1 MFDLREYLERTRAW
15 VEAEMDRRL
24 PRADEWPEGL
34 HAAMR
39 YSLFGGGKRLRPI
52 LCVAAA
58 EAVGGRREDAALP
71 AVAIECLHTYT
82 LIHDDLPAMDNDDLR
97 RGRPTSHKVFGEA
110 NAILAGDCL
119 LTVAFE
125 LLAQSARPG
134 PLALELARAAG
145 SRGVAGG
152 QYEDIAAE
160 RAPPDAQRVRRIHLH
175 KTARLI
181 EAACRMGA
189 IAADGDAYL
198 GPLGRYGEAAGL
210 AFQITDDILNA
221 TSTAKQLGKAAGS
234 DRERGKLTWVAVHGL
249 ERAAA
254 DARELVERAVAELQ
268 GLPGPVEPLAAIARY
283 VVARDH

>member
-1 MFDLREYLERTRAW
+1 MFNLKDYLDRTREW

-39 YSLFGGGKRLRPI
+39 YSLLGGGKRLRPI
-52 LCVAAA
+52 LCAAAA
-58 EAVGGRREDAALP
+58 EAVGGQREDATLP
-71 AVAIECLHTYT
+71 AVALECLHTYT

-97 RGRPTSHKVFGEA
+97 RGQPTSHKAFGEA

-152 QYEDIAAE
+152 QYEDIASE
-160 RAPPDAQRVRRIHLH
+160 RATPNAERVRRIHLH

-181 EAACRMGA
+181 EASCRLGA
-189 IAADGDAYL
+189 IAARGDDFVEQ
-198 GPLGRYGEAAGL
+198 LGRYGRSAGL
-210 AFQITDDILNA
+210 AFQIVDDILNA
-221 TSTAKQLGKAAGS
+221 TSTPEQLGKAAGS
-234 DRERGKLTWVAVHGL
+234 DTRRGKLTWVAVHGL
-249 ERAAA
+249 DRAQR
-254 DARELVERAVAELQ
+254 DAWALVEEAVAELH

-283 VVARDH
+283 IVERHH